1 MIFNSKKQ
9 FNKYANYFR
18 VVKTTTISFEK
29 QVHIP
34 ERTDIENFQGYLK
47 GMERYYNKGRY
58 DLAYIKR
65 EYYNDRPTVPLTVTR
80 FEIVARFEPEDAFR
94 PDGRTR
100 LQEYREKLS
109 KKIAEIDS
117 LLG

>member
-34 ERTDIENFQGYLK
+34 EMTDIENFQGYLK
-47 GMERYYNKGRY
+47 GMEKYYQKKKY
-58 DLAYIKR
+58 FAHLKR
-65 EYYNDRPTVPLTVTR
+65 EYYNNRPTVPLTVTR
-80 FEIVARFEPEDAFR
+80 VEIVARFEPEDAFR